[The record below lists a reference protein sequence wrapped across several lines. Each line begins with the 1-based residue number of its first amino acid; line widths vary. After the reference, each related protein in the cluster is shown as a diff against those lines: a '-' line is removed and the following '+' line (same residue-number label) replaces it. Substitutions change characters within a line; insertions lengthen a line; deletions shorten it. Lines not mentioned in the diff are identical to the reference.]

1 MSLVT
6 YRGTVFDYKN
16 PTPEMIHIDDILR
29 SIVRLNRFVGH
40 SSRAYNVGEHSFYC
54 LVMAELL
61 GYTAREQL
69 LTFIH
74 DFTEPYCADLPAPLK
89 KLLPE
94 YQVYEAKIEEV
105 IYQAFGIEPPTPEE
119 QIKIKRIDLTML
131 VIEMRDLTVH
141 EWESFIN
148 ENTYV
153 EMLDHEELKLSDDDV
168 LSEQSLR
175 ELLSDLFEI
184 QMEKVKEEEANA

>member
-6 YRGTVFDYKN
+6 YRGTVFDYIK

-40 SSRAYNVGEHSFYC
+40 SSRAYSVGEHSFLC
-54 LVMAELL
+54 LVMAQLL
-61 GYTAREQL
+61 GFSHREQL
-69 LTFIH
+69 LVLIH

-94 YQVYEAKIEEV
+94 YQEIEARVEEV
-105 IYQAFGIEPPTPEE
+105 IYKAFDIAPPTIEE
-119 QIKIKRIDLTML
+119 KIKIKRVDLTML

-148 ENTYV
+148 EHTYID
-153 EMLDHEELKLSDDDV
+153 MLDEVELRLSHKDTVDEDIMRST
-168 LSEQSLR
+168 LYGLFHILLDKAKEQG
-175 ELLSDLFEI
+175 E
-184 QMEKVKEEEANA
+184 